1 MSREKNTNRTWIFE
15 EAPIP
20 QAVFTMA
27 IPTIITQLINIVYN
41 FADAWY
47 VGRTGSAAMMAALSV
62 SLPIFIIIQALAN
75 LFGIGGASAI
85 SRALG
90 RKDTVR
96 ARKIF
101 AFSLYGGL
109 AAAIV
114 YGIIVFFSRPLIIPL
129 IGGNAD
135 SYSYIYD
142 YMFWTMVV
150 GAIPTL
156 GNALCGHLVRSI
168 GAAKEAGFGMS
179 MGGVL
184 NIILDPIFMFV
195 LLPPGME
202 VTGAAVATCLSN
214 MCALVYFVIFL
225 YRHRDNPVFTF
236 SPSDVTLA
244 EDIPGEVFSIGTA
257 AALQTFLAMVSNI
270 FANKLVAEYGSAAV
284 AGMGI
289 AKKVNMIAFN
299 TCMGLTQGV
308 LPLIAY
314 NYGAHR
320 YQRMQK
326 TIRFTAGVAVG
337 FASCCTIFFRLF
349 ARQLITFFIDEPAS
363 VEFGTQFLRII
374 AFAAPLCAL
383 SYMANT
389 IFQAAGK
396 RKYSLALS
404 TMRKGVVDIPAMILF
419 KMLMGLSGVTWA
431 TPFAEVTSA
440 VTAAV
445 LYLRFRKQLG
455 EAKSG
460 GNGAVD
466 AVSELQEAA
475 GAAKRSGSGEDS
487 GVSEMIEE

>member
-1 MSREKNTNRTWIFE
+1 MSRENSDNRTWIFE
-15 EAPIP
+15 EAPIA

-62 SLPIFIIIQALAN
+62 SLPVFIIIQALAN

-90 RKDTVR
+90 RGEAAR

-101 AFSLYGGL
+101 AFSFFGGFL
-109 AAAIV
+109 AAVI
-114 YGIIVFFSRPLIIPL
+114 YGTTVFFSRPLLIPL
-129 IGGNAD
+129 IGGSED
-135 SYSYIYD
+135 SYPYIYN

-150 GAIPTL
+150 GAVPTL

-168 GAAKEAGFGMS
+168 GAAKEAGFGLS

-184 NIILDPIFMFV
+184 NIILDPLFMFV
-195 LLPPGME
+195 LLPHGME
-202 VTGAAVATCLSN
+202 VTGAAIATCLSN
-214 MCALVYFVIFL
+214 AIALTYFLVYL

-236 SPSDVTLA
+236 SPEDFTLG
-244 EDIPGEVFSIGTA
+244 EGIPGEVFSIGTA
-257 AALQTFLAMVSNI
+257 AALQTSLAMVSNI
-270 FANKLVAEYGSAAV
+270 FANKLVVEYGSAAV

-299 TCMGLTQGV
+299 TTMGLTQGV

-314 NYGAHR
+314 NYGAR
-320 YQRMQK
+320 KYERMQK
-326 TIRFTAGVAVG
+326 TIRFTASVALC
-337 FASCCTIFFRLF
+337 FTICCTILFRLF
-349 ARQLITFFIDEPAS
+349 ARQFITFFINEPAS
-363 VEFGTQFLRII
+363 VEFGTRFLSVL

-396 RKYSLALS
+396 RRSSFILS
-404 TMRKGVVDIPAMILF
+404 IMRKGVVDIPAMYIF
-419 KMLMGLSGVTWA
+419 KMLIGLNGVTWA

-440 VTAAV
+440 VTAAI
-445 LYLRFRKQLG
+445 LYTEFRKIL
-455 EAKSG
+455 S
-460 GNGAVD
+460 
-466 AVSELQEAA
+466 
-475 GAAKRSGSGEDS
+475 
-487 GVSEMIEE
+487 

>member
-1 MSREKNTNRTWIFE
+1 MSRENSQNRIWIFE
-15 EAPIP
+15 EAPVA

-90 RKDTVR
+90 RHDPKR

-101 AFSLYGGL
+101 AFSLFGGL
-109 AAAIV
+109 MAAIL
-114 YGIIVFFSRPLIIPL
+114 YGIVIFFARPVLIPL
-129 IGGNAD
+129 IGGNTD
-135 SYSYIYD
+135 SYPYIYD

-150 GAIPTL
+150 GAVPTL

-195 LLPPGME
+195 LLPRGME
-202 VTGAAVATCLSN
+202 VTGAAIATCLSN
-214 MCALVYFVIFL
+214 TAALTYFIIYL

-236 SPSDVTLA
+236 SPADFTVH
-244 EDIPGEVFSIGTA
+244 EGIPGEVFSIGTA
-257 AALQTFLAMVSNI
+257 AALQTTLAMVSNI
-270 FANKLVAEYGSAAV
+270 FANKLVVEYGTAAV

-299 TCMGLTQGV
+299 TSLGLTQGV

-314 NYGAHR
+314 NYGAR
-320 YQRMQK
+320 KFERMNK
-326 TIRFTAGVAVG
+326 VIRFTTTVAL
-337 FASCCTIFFRLF
+337 SYTICCTIFFRVF
-349 ARQLITFFIDEPAS
+349 ARQLITFFISDPAS
-363 VEFGTQFLRII
+363 VEFGTRFLSVI

-383 SYMANT
+383 SFMANT

-396 RKYSLALS
+396 RKASFTLS
-404 TMRKGVVDIPAMILF
+404 IMRKGVVDIPAMYVF
-419 KMLMGLSGVTWA
+419 KMLLGLNGVTLA

-440 VTAAV
+440 ITAAI
-445 LYLRFRKQLG
+445 LYTRFRRQL
-455 EAKSG
+455 
-460 GNGAVD
+460 
-466 AVSELQEAA
+466 SED
-475 GAAKRSGSGEDS
+475 R
-487 GVSEMIEE
+487 

>member
-1 MSREKNTNRTWIFE
+1 MSRENSSQNRTWIFE
-15 EAPIP
+15 EAPVA

-90 RKDTVR
+90 RRRSGR

-101 AFSLYGGL
+101 AFSLFGGL
-109 AAAIV
+109 AAAILYAV
-114 YGIIVFFSRPLIIPL
+114 VVFLARPLMIPL
-129 IGGNAD
+129 IGGSED
-135 SYSYIYD
+135 SYPYIYN

-168 GAAKEAGFGMS
+168 GAAKEAGFGLS

-184 NIILDPIFMFV
+184 NIILDPLFMFV
-195 LLPPGME
+195 LLPRGME
-202 VTGAAVATCLSN
+202 VTGAAIATCLSN
-214 MCALVYFVIFL
+214 TIALTYFLVYL

-236 SPSDVTLA
+236 SPADFTIGEGIS
-244 EDIPGEVFSIGTA
+244 GEVFSIGTA

-270 FANKLVAEYGSAAV
+270 FANKLVVEYGSAAV

-299 TCMGLTQGV
+299 TTMGLTQGV

-314 NYGAHR
+314 NYGAKKHV
-320 YQRMQK
+320 RMEQV
-326 TIRFTAGVAVG
+326 IRFTAAVALG
-337 FASCCTIFFRLF
+337 YTTCCTIFFRVF
-349 ARQLITFFIDEPAS
+349 ARQLITFFINEPAS
-363 VEFGTQFLRII
+363 VDFGTKFLSVL

-383 SYMANT
+383 CPYMANT
-389 IFQAAGK
+389 HLSGRGK
-396 RKYSLALS
+396 
-404 TMRKGVVDIPAMILF
+404 TEGVVHSVDHEKGRCGHPGYDHLQDA
-419 KMLMGLSGVTWA
+419 A
-431 TPFAEVTSA
+431 RAERSYPGNAVCGGHVGDHGGSA
-440 VTAAV
+440 VYEIQEKYEGDGKLCTGSV
-445 LYLRFRKQLG
+445 GRLGTGGRFLV
-455 EAKSG
+455 
-460 GNGAVD
+460 N
-466 AVSELQEAA
+466 VSQ
-475 GAAKRSGSGEDS
+475 RYHGS
-487 GVSEMIEE
+487 

>member
-90 RKDTVR
+90 RRDAGR

-101 AFSLYGGL
+101 AFSLFGGL
-109 AAAIV
+109 AAAV
-114 YGIIVFFSRPLIIPL
+114 LYAAVVFFARPLMIPM
-129 IGGNAD
+129 IGGSED
-135 SYSYIYD
+135 SYPYIYN

-168 GAAKEAGFGMS
+168 GAAREAGFGLS

-184 NIILDPIFMFV
+184 NIILDPLFMFV
-195 LLPPGME
+195 LLPRGME
-202 VTGAAVATCLSN
+202 VTGAAIATCLSN
-214 MCALVYFVIFL
+214 TIALTYFLVFL
-225 YRHRDNPVFTF
+225 YKHRDNPVFTF
-236 SPSDVTLA
+236 SPADFTL
-244 EDIPGEVFSIGTA
+244 EEGIPGEVFSIGTA
-257 AALQTFLAMVSNI
+257 AALQTFLAMISNI
-270 FANKLVAEYGSAAV
+270 CANKLVAEYGSAAV

-299 TCMGLTQGV
+299 TTLGLTQGV

-314 NYGAHR
+314 NYGAKRHE
-320 YQRMQK
+320 RMQK
-326 TIRFTAGVAVG
+326 TIRFTASVAVG

-363 VEFGTQFLRII
+363 VEFGTQFLRVI

-404 TMRKGVVDIPAMILF
+404 TMRKGVVDIPAMIL
-419 KMLMGLSGVTWA
+419 
-431 TPFAEVTSA
+431 

-475 GAAKRSGSGEDS
+475 EAAKRSGSGEDS

>member
-1 MSREKNTNRTWIFE
+1 MSRENSQNRIWIFE
-15 EAPIP
+15 EAPVA

-62 SLPIFIIIQALAN
+62 SLPVFIIIQALAN

-90 RKDTVR
+90 RGEAAR

-101 AFSLYGGL
+101 AFSFFGGFL
-109 AAAIV
+109 AAVI
-114 YGIIVFFSRPLIIPL
+114 YGTTVFFSRPLLIPL
-129 IGGNAD
+129 IGGSED
-135 SYSYIYD
+135 SYPYIYN

-168 GAAKEAGFGMS
+168 GAAKEAGFGLS

-184 NIILDPIFMFV
+184 NIILDPLFMFV
-195 LLPPGME
+195 LLPHGME
-202 VTGAAVATCLSN
+202 VTGAAIATCLSN
-214 MCALVYFVIFL
+214 AIALTYFLVYL

-236 SPSDVTLA
+236 SPEDFTLG
-244 EDIPGEVFSIGTA
+244 EGIPGEVFSIGTA
-257 AALQTFLAMVSNI
+257 AALQTSLAMVSNI
-270 FANKLVAEYGSAAV
+270 FANKLVVEYGSAAV

-299 TCMGLTQGV
+299 TTMGLTQGV

-314 NYGAHR
+314 NYGAR
-320 YQRMQK
+320 KYERMQK
-326 TIRFTAGVAVG
+326 TIRFTASVALC
-337 FASCCTIFFRLF
+337 FTICCTILFRLF
-349 ARQLITFFIDEPAS
+349 ARQFITFFINEPAS
-363 VEFGTQFLRII
+363 AEFGTRFLSVL

-396 RKYSLALS
+396 RRSSFILS
-404 TMRKGVVDIPAMILF
+404 IMRKGVMDIPAMYIF
-419 KMLMGLSGVTWA
+419 KMLIGLNGVTWA

-440 VTAAV
+440 VTAV
-445 LYLRFRKQLG
+445 ILYMEFRKIL
-455 EAKSG
+455 
-460 GNGAVD
+460 D
-466 AVSELQEAA
+466 
-475 GAAKRSGSGEDS
+475 
-487 GVSEMIEE
+487 

>member
-1 MSREKNTNRTWIFE
+1 MSIEQSKKRTWIFE
-15 EAPIP
+15 EASIP
-20 QAVFTMA
+20 EAVFTMA

-90 RKDTVR
+90 RRDAGR

-101 AFSLYGGL
+101 AFSLFGGL
-109 AAAIV
+109 AAAV
-114 YGIIVFFSRPLIIPL
+114 LYAAVVFFARPLMIPM
-129 IGGNAD
+129 IGGSED
-135 SYSYIYD
+135 SYPYIYN

-168 GAAKEAGFGMS
+168 GAAREAGFGLS

-184 NIILDPIFMFV
+184 NIILDPLFMFV
-195 LLPPGME
+195 LLPRGME
-202 VTGAAVATCLSN
+202 VTGAAIATCLSN
-214 MCALVYFVIFL
+214 TIALTYFLVFL
-225 YRHRDNPVFTF
+225 YKHRDNPVFTF
-236 SPSDVTLA
+236 SPADFTL
-244 EDIPGEVFSIGTA
+244 EEGIPGEVFSIGTA
-257 AALQTFLAMVSNI
+257 AALQTFLAMISNI
-270 FANKLVAEYGSAAV
+270 CANKLVAEYGSAAG

-299 TCMGLTQGV
+299 TTLGLTQGV

-314 NYGAHR
+314 NYGAKRHE
-320 YQRMQK
+320 RMQK
-326 TIRFTAGVAVG
+326 TIRFTASVAVG

-363 VEFGTQFLRII
+363 VEFGTQFLRVI

>member
-1 MSREKNTNRTWIFE
+1 MDRENSTNRTRIFE
-15 EAPIP
+15 EAPIA

-27 IPTIITQLINIVYN
+27 VPTIITQLINIVYN

-47 VGRTGSAAMMAALSV
+47 VGRTGNAAMVAALSV
-62 SLPIFIIIQALAN
+62 SLPVYVIIFALAN
-75 LFGIGGASAI
+75 LFGIGGSSAI

-90 RKDTVR
+90 RKETGR

-101 AFSLYGGL
+101 AFSFYGGL
-109 AAAIV
+109 AAAVI
-114 YGIIVFFSRPLIIPL
+114 YGIVIFFARPWLIPFV
-129 IGGNAD
+129 GGSED
-135 SYSYIYD
+135 SYNYIYD

-150 GAIPTL
+150 GAVPTL

-202 VTGAAVATCLSN
+202 VTGAAIATCLSN
-214 MCALVYFVIFL
+214 TIAMTYFLIYL
-225 YRHRDNPVFTF
+225 YRHRNNPVFTF
-236 SPSDVTLA
+236 SPGDFTTG
-244 EDIPGEVFSIGTA
+244 EGIPAEVFSIGSA

-270 FANKLVAEYGSAAV
+270 FANRLVVEYGSAAV

-314 NYGAHR
+314 NYGAKKFE
-320 YQRMQK
+320 RMGQV
-326 TIRFTAGVAVG
+326 IRFTAAVALG
-337 FASCCTIFFRLF
+337 FTLCCTILFRTF
-349 ARQLITFFIDEPAS
+349 APQFITFFIDEPAS
-363 VEFGTQFLRII
+363 VEFGTRFLSVL
-374 AFAAPLCAL
+374 AFAAPLCAI

-389 IFQAAGK
+389 VFQAVGN
-396 RKYSLALS
+396 RKASLILS
-404 TMRKGVVDIPAMILF
+404 IMRKGVVDIPAMIIF
-419 KMLMGLSGVTWA
+419 KTMMGLNGVVWA

-440 VTAAV
+440 VTALV
-445 LYLRFRKQLG
+445 LYARFRR
-455 EAKSG
+455 
-460 GNGAVD
+460 
-466 AVSELQEAA
+466 ELDRREH
-475 GAAKRSGSGEDS
+475 E
-487 GVSEMIEE
+487 

>member
-1 MSREKNTNRTWIFE
+1 MSRERNANRTRIFE
-15 EAPIP
+15 EAPIA

-90 RKDTVR
+90 RKEVTH

-109 AAAIV
+109 MAAVI
-114 YGIIVFFSRPLIIPL
+114 YGITVFFSRPLMIPL
-129 IGGNAD
+129 IGGSED
-135 SYSYIYD
+135 SYRYVYD

-168 GAAKEAGFGMS
+168 GAAKEAGFGLS

-184 NIILDPIFMFV
+184 NIILDPLFMFV
-195 LLPPGME
+195 LLPRGME
-202 VTGAAVATCLSN
+202 VTGAAIATCLSN
-214 MCALVYFVIFL
+214 TIALTYFLVFF

-236 SPSDVTLA
+236 SPADFTIGEGIS
-244 EDIPGEVFSIGTA
+244 GEVFSIGTA

-270 FANKLVAEYGSAAV
+270 FANKLVVEYGSAAV

-299 TCMGLTQGV
+299 TTMGLTQGV

-314 NYGAHR
+314 NYGAKKHV
-320 YQRMQK
+320 RMEQV
-326 TIRFTAGVAVG
+326 IRFTAAVALG
-337 FASCCTIFFRLF
+337 YTTCCTILFRLF
-349 ARQLITFFIDEPAS
+349 ARQLITFFINEPAS
-363 VEFGTQFLRII
+363 VEFGTQFLRVI

>member
-1 MSREKNTNRTWIFE
+1 MSMEKNKKRTWIFE

-20 QAVFTMA
+20 EAVFTMA

-90 RKDTVR
+90 RKDTGR

-109 AAAIV
+109 TAAIL
-114 YGIIVFFSRPLIIPL
+114 YAALIFFCRPVLIPMV
-129 IGGNAD
+129 GGVAD
-135 SYSYIYD
+135 SYPYVYS

-168 GAAKEAGFGMS
+168 GASREAGFGMS

-184 NIILDPIFMFV
+184 NIILDPLFMFV

-202 VTGAAVATCLSN
+202 VTGAAIATCLSN
-214 MCALVYFVIFL
+214 TVALTYFLIYI

-236 SPSDVTLA
+236 SPSDFTLG
-244 EDIPGEVFSIGTA
+244 DGIPEEVFSIGTA
-257 AALQTFLAMVSNI
+257 AALQVFLAMISNI
-270 FANKLVAEYGSAAV
+270 FANKLVVEYGSAAV

-299 TCMGLTQGV
+299 TTMGLTQGV

-314 NYGAHR
+314 NYGAKKHV
-320 YQRMQK
+320 RMEQV
-326 TIRFTAGVAVG
+326 IRFTTAVALG
-337 FASCCTIFFRLF
+337 YTTCCTIFFRLF
-349 ARQLITFFIDEPAS
+349 TRRLIMFFIKEPAS
-363 VEFGTQFLRII
+363 VDFGTKFLSVL

-389 IFQAAGK
+389 IFQASGNRRA
-396 RKYSLALS
+396 SFILS
-404 TMRKGVVDIPAMILF
+404 IMRKGVVDIPAMIIF
-419 KMLMGLSGVTWA
+419 KTMMGLSGVTWA

-440 VTAAV
+440 ITAGV
-445 LYLRFRKQLG
+445 LYTRFKKSMKEMKLASG
-455 EAKSG
+455 E
-460 GNGAVD
+460 
-466 AVSELQEAA
+466 
-475 GAAKRSGSGEDS
+475 GSGDVYE
-487 GVSEMIEE
+487 IHEEY

>member
-1 MSREKNTNRTWIFE
+1 MSIEQSKKRTWIFE
-15 EAPIP
+15 EASIP
-20 QAVFTMA
+20 EAVFTMA

-90 RKDTVR
+90 RRDAGR

-101 AFSLYGGL
+101 AFSLFGGL
-109 AAAIV
+109 AAAV
-114 YGIIVFFSRPLIIPL
+114 LYAAVAFFARPLMIPM
-129 IGGNAD
+129 IGGSED
-135 SYSYIYD
+135 SYPYIYN

-168 GAAKEAGFGMS
+168 GAAREAGFGLS

-184 NIILDPIFMFV
+184 NIILDPLFMFV
-195 LLPPGME
+195 LLPRGME
-202 VTGAAVATCLSN
+202 VTGAAIATCLSN
-214 MCALVYFVIFL
+214 TIALTYFLVFL
-225 YRHRDNPVFTF
+225 YKHRDNPVFTF
-236 SPSDVTLA
+236 SPADFTL
-244 EDIPGEVFSIGTA
+244 EEGIPGEVFSIGTA
-257 AALQTFLAMVSNI
+257 AALQTFLAMISNI
-270 FANKLVAEYGSAAV
+270 CANKLVAEYGSAAV

-299 TCMGLTQGV
+299 TTLGLTQGV

-314 NYGAHR
+314 NYGAKRHE
-320 YQRMQK
+320 RMQK
-326 TIRFTAGVAVG
+326 TIRFTASVAVG

-363 VEFGTQFLRII
+363 VEFGTQFLRVI

>member
-1 MSREKNTNRTWIFE
+1 MSREDNKNRIWIFE
-15 EAPIP
+15 QAPIP

-27 IPTIITQLINIVYN
+27 IPTIITQLINVIYN

-47 VGRTGSAAMMAALSV
+47 VGRTGSPAMVAALSV
-62 SLPIFIIIQALAN
+62 SLPIYVIIMALAN
-75 LFGIGGASAI
+75 LFGIGGSSAI

-90 RKDTVR
+90 RKETDR

-109 AAAIV
+109 AAAVV
-114 YGIIVFFSRPLIIPL
+114 YGIVIFFVRPWMIPL
-129 IGGNAD
+129 IGGNEE
-135 SYSYIYD
+135 SYAYVYD

-179 MGGVL
+179 LGGVL
-184 NIILDPIFMFV
+184 NIILDPLFMFV
-195 LLPPGME
+195 LLPRGME
-202 VTGAAVATCLSN
+202 VTGAAIATCLSN
-214 MCALVYFVIFL
+214 TIALGYFLIYL

-236 SPSDVTLA
+236 SPGDLTVG
-244 EDIPGEVFSIGTA
+244 EGIPGEVFSIGSA

-270 FANKLVAEYGSAAV
+270 FANKLVVEYGSAAV

-314 NYGAHR
+314 NYGAR
-320 YQRMQK
+320 KFERMEK
-326 TIRFTAGVAVG
+326 TIKFTAGVALA
-337 FASCCTIFFRLF
+337 FTICCTILFRTF
-349 ARQLITFFIDEPAS
+349 APQLITFFIDEPAS
-363 VEFGTQFLRII
+363 VEFGTQFLSVI

-389 IFQAAGK
+389 IFQAAGL
-396 RKYSLALS
+396 RRYSLILS
-404 TMRKGVVDIPAMILF
+404 IMRKGVVDIPAMILF
-419 KMLMGLSGVTWA
+419 KMLIGLNGVTLA

-440 VTAAV
+440 ITAGV
-445 LYLRFRKQLG
+445 LYYRFRKQL
-455 EAKSG
+455 K
-460 GNGAVD
+460 
-466 AVSELQEAA
+466 Q
-475 GAAKRSGSGEDS
+475 
-487 GVSEMIEE
+487 

>member
-1 MSREKNTNRTWIFE
+1 MSRENSDNRTWIFE
-15 EAPIP
+15 EAPIA

-62 SLPIFIIIQALAN
+62 SLPVFIIIQALAN

-90 RKDTVR
+90 RGEAAR

-101 AFSLYGGL
+101 AFSFFGGFL
-109 AAAIV
+109 AAVI
-114 YGIIVFFSRPLIIPL
+114 YGTTVFFSRPLLIPL
-129 IGGNAD
+129 IGGSED
-135 SYSYIYD
+135 SYPYIYN

-168 GAAKEAGFGMS
+168 GAAKEAGFGLS

-184 NIILDPIFMFV
+184 NIILDPLFMFV
-195 LLPPGME
+195 LLPHGME
-202 VTGAAVATCLSN
+202 VTGAAIATCLSN
-214 MCALVYFVIFL
+214 AIALTYFLVYL

-236 SPSDVTLA
+236 SPEDFTLG
-244 EDIPGEVFSIGTA
+244 EGIPGEVFSIGTA
-257 AALQTFLAMVSNI
+257 AALQTSLAMVSNI
-270 FANKLVAEYGSAAV
+270 FANKLVVEYGSAAV

-299 TCMGLTQGV
+299 TTMGLTQGV

-314 NYGAHR
+314 NYGAR
-320 YQRMQK
+320 KYERMQK
-326 TIRFTAGVAVG
+326 TIRFTASVALC
-337 FASCCTIFFRLF
+337 FTICCTILFRLF
-349 ARQLITFFIDEPAS
+349 ARQFITFFINEPAS
-363 VEFGTQFLRII
+363 VEFGTRFLSVL

-396 RKYSLALS
+396 RRSSFILS
-404 TMRKGVVDIPAMILF
+404 IMRKGVMDIPAMYIF
-419 KMLMGLSGVTWA
+419 KMLIGLNGVTWA

-440 VTAAV
+440 VTAV
-445 LYLRFRKQLG
+445 ILYMEFRKIL
-455 EAKSG
+455 
-460 GNGAVD
+460 D
-466 AVSELQEAA
+466 
-475 GAAKRSGSGEDS
+475 
-487 GVSEMIEE
+487 

>member
-1 MSREKNTNRTWIFE
+1 MSMEKNKKRTWIFE

-20 QAVFTMA
+20 EAVFTMA

-90 RKDTVR
+90 RKDTGR

-101 AFSLYGGL
+101 AFSFYGGL
-109 AAAIV
+109 MAAVIYAV
-114 YGIIVFFSRPLIIPL
+114 VVFFARPLMIPL
-129 IGGNAD
+129 IGGSED
-135 SYSYIYD
+135 SYPYIYN

-168 GAAKEAGFGMS
+168 GAAREAGFGLS

-184 NIILDPIFMFV
+184 NIILDPLFMFV
-195 LLPPGME
+195 LLPRGME
-202 VTGAAVATCLSN
+202 VTGAAIATCLSN
-214 MCALVYFVIFL
+214 TIALTYFLVFL
-225 YRHRDNPVFTF
+225 YKHRDNPVFTF
-236 SPSDVTLA
+236 SPADFTIGEGIS
-244 EDIPGEVFSIGTA
+244 GEVFSIGTA

-270 FANKLVAEYGSAAV
+270 FANKLVVEYGSAAV

-289 AKKVNMIAFN
+289 TKKVNMIAFN
-299 TCMGLTQGV
+299 TTMGLTQGV

-314 NYGAHR
+314 NYGAKKHV
-320 YQRMQK
+320 RMEQV
-326 TIRFTAGVAVG
+326 IRFTAAVALG
-337 FASCCTIFFRLF
+337 YTTCCTVFFRLF
-349 ARQLITFFIDEPAS
+349 ARQLITFFINEPAS
-363 VEFGTQFLRII
+363 VEFGTRFLRIL

-396 RKYSLALS
+396 RKYSLVLS
-404 TMRKGVVDIPAMILF
+404 TMRKGVVDIPAMIIF
-419 KMLMGLSGVTWA
+419 KMLMGLSGVTLA

-440 VTAAV
+440 ITAGV
-445 LYLRFRKQLG
+445 LYTRFRKSMKEMKL
-455 EAKSG
+455 SG
-460 GNGAVD
+460 GDDNGDVC
-466 AVSELQEAA
+466 E
-475 GAAKRSGSGEDS
+475 
-487 GVSEMIEE
+487 IPEEYQ

>member
-1 MSREKNTNRTWIFE
+1 M
-15 EAPIP
+15 
-20 QAVFTMA
+20 
-27 IPTIITQLINIVYN
+27 
-41 FADAWY
+41 
-47 VGRTGSAAMMAALSV
+47 
-62 SLPIFIIIQALAN
+62 
-75 LFGIGGASAI
+75 
-85 SRALG
+85 
-90 RKDTVR
+90 
-96 ARKIF
+96 
-101 AFSLYGGL
+101 
-109 AAAIV
+109 
-114 YGIIVFFSRPLIIPL
+114 
-129 IGGNAD
+129 
-135 SYSYIYD
+135 
-142 YMFWTMVV
+142 
-150 GAIPTL
+150 
-156 GNALCGHLVRSI
+156 
-168 GAAKEAGFGMS
+168 
-179 MGGVL
+179 
-184 NIILDPIFMFV
+184 
-195 LLPPGME
+195 
-202 VTGAAVATCLSN
+202 
-214 MCALVYFVIFL
+214 
-225 YRHRDNPVFTF
+225 FTF
-236 SPSDVTLA
+236 SPADFTL
-244 EDIPGEVFSIGTA
+244 EEGIPGEVFSIGTA
-257 AALQTFLAMVSNI
+257 AALQTFLAMISNI
-270 FANKLVAEYGSAAV
+270 CANKLVAEYGSAAV

-299 TCMGLTQGV
+299 TTLGLTQGV

-314 NYGAHR
+314 NYGAKRHE
-320 YQRMQK
+320 RMQK
-326 TIRFTAGVAVG
+326 TIRFTASVAVG

-363 VEFGTQFLRII
+363 VEFGTQFLRVI

>member
-1 MSREKNTNRTWIFE
+1 MSRENSDNRTWIFE
-15 EAPIP
+15 EAPIA

-62 SLPIFIIIQALAN
+62 SLPVFIIIQALAN

-90 RKDTVR
+90 RGEAAR

-101 AFSLYGGL
+101 AFSFFGGFL
-109 AAAIV
+109 AAVI
-114 YGIIVFFSRPLIIPL
+114 YGTTVFFSRPLLIPL
-129 IGGNAD
+129 IGGSED
-135 SYSYIYD
+135 SYPYIYN

-168 GAAKEAGFGMS
+168 GAAKEAGFGLS

-184 NIILDPIFMFV
+184 NIILDPLFMFV
-195 LLPPGME
+195 LLPHGME
-202 VTGAAVATCLSN
+202 VTGAAIATCLSN
-214 MCALVYFVIFL
+214 AIALTYFLVYL

-236 SPSDVTLA
+236 SPEDFTLG
-244 EDIPGEVFSIGTA
+244 EGIPGEVFSIGTA
-257 AALQTFLAMVSNI
+257 AALQTSLAMVSNI
-270 FANKLVAEYGSAAV
+270 FANKLVVEYGSAAV

-299 TCMGLTQGV
+299 TTMGLTQGV

-314 NYGAHR
+314 NYGAR
-320 YQRMQK
+320 KYERMQK
-326 TIRFTAGVAVG
+326 TIRFTASVALC
-337 FASCCTIFFRLF
+337 FTICCTILFRLF
-349 ARQLITFFIDEPAS
+349 ARQFITFFINEPAS
-363 VEFGTQFLRII
+363 AEFGTRFLSVL

-396 RKYSLALS
+396 RRSSFILS
-404 TMRKGVVDIPAMILF
+404 IMRKGVMDIPAMYIF
-419 KMLMGLSGVTWA
+419 NMLIGLNGVTWA

-440 VTAAV
+440 VTAV
-445 LYLRFRKQLG
+445 ILYMEFRKIL
-455 EAKSG
+455 
-460 GNGAVD
+460 D
-466 AVSELQEAA
+466 
-475 GAAKRSGSGEDS
+475 
-487 GVSEMIEE
+487 

>member
-1 MSREKNTNRTWIFE
+1 MSMEKNKKRTWIFE

-20 QAVFTMA
+20 EAVFTMA

-90 RKDTVR
+90 RRDAGR

-101 AFSLYGGL
+101 AFSFYGGL
-109 AAAIV
+109 MAAVIYAV
-114 YGIIVFFSRPLIIPL
+114 VVFFARPLMIPM
-129 IGGNAD
+129 IGGSED
-135 SYSYIYD
+135 SYPYIYN

-179 MGGVL
+179 MGGIL
-184 NIILDPIFMFV
+184 NIILDPLFMFV
-195 LLPPGME
+195 LLPRGME
-202 VTGAAVATCLSN
+202 VTGAAIATCLSN
-214 MCALVYFVIFL
+214 TIALTYFLVFF

-236 SPSDVTLA
+236 SPADFTIGEGIS
-244 EDIPGEVFSIGTA
+244 GEVFSIGTA

-270 FANKLVAEYGSAAV
+270 FANKLVVEYGSAAV

-299 TCMGLTQGV
+299 TTMGLTQGV

-314 NYGAHR
+314 NYGAKKHV
-320 YQRMQK
+320 RMEQV
-326 TIRFTAGVAVG
+326 IRFTAAVALG
-337 FASCCTIFFRLF
+337 YTTCCTIFFRLF
-349 ARQLITFFIDEPAS
+349 TRQLIMFFIKEPAS
-363 VEFGTQFLRII
+363 VDFGTKFLSVL

-389 IFQAAGK
+389 IFQASGNRRA
-396 RKYSLALS
+396 SFILS
-404 TMRKGVVDIPAMILF
+404 IMRKGVVDIPAMIIF
-419 KMLMGLSGVTWA
+419 KMMMGLSGVTWA

-440 VTAAV
+440 ITAGV
-445 LYLRFRKQLG
+445 LYTRFKKSMKEMKLASG
-455 EAKSG
+455 E
-460 GNGAVD
+460 
-466 AVSELQEAA
+466 
-475 GAAKRSGSGEDS
+475 GSGDVYE
-487 GVSEMIEE
+487 IHEEY

>member
-1 MSREKNTNRTWIFE
+1 MEKNKKRTWIFE

-20 QAVFTMA
+20 EAVFTMA

-62 SLPIFIIIQALAN
+62 SLPVFIIIQALAN

-90 RKDTVR
+90 RKDTGR
-96 ARKIF
+96 ARKSC
-101 AFSLYGGL
+101 AFSLFGGL
-109 AAAIV
+109 AAAILYAV
-114 YGIIVFFSRPLIIPL
+114 VVFLARPLMIPL
-129 IGGNAD
+129 IGGSED
-135 SYSYIYD
+135 SYPYIYN
-142 YMFWTMVV
+142 YMFWTMVI

-168 GAAKEAGFGMS
+168 GAAKEAGFGLS
-179 MGGVL
+179 MGGIL
-184 NIILDPIFMFV
+184 NIILDPLFMFV
-195 LLPPGME
+195 LLPRGME
-202 VTGAAVATCLSN
+202 VTGAAIATCLSN
-214 MCALVYFVIFL
+214 IIALTYFLVFF

-236 SPSDVTLA
+236 SPADFTIGEGIS
-244 EDIPGEVFSIGTA
+244 GEVFSIGTA

-270 FANKLVAEYGSAAV
+270 FANKLVVEYGSAAV

-299 TCMGLTQGV
+299 TTMGLTQGV

-314 NYGAHR
+314 NYGAKKHV
-320 YQRMQK
+320 RMEQV
-326 TIRFTAGVAVG
+326 IRFTAAVALG
-337 FASCCTIFFRLF
+337 YTTCCTVFFRLF
-349 ARQLITFFIDEPAS
+349 ARQLITFFINEPAS
-363 VEFGTQFLRII
+363 VEFGTRFLRIL

-396 RKYSLALS
+396 RKYSLVLS
-404 TMRKGVVDIPAMILF
+404 TMRKGVVDIPAMIIF
-419 KMLMGLSGVTWA
+419 KMLMGLSGVTLA

-440 VTAAV
+440 ITAGV
-445 LYLRFRKQLG
+445 LYTRFRKSMKEMKL
-455 EAKSG
+455 SG
-460 GNGAVD
+460 GD
-466 AVSELQEAA
+466 DSEDVCEIQE
-475 GAAKRSGSGEDS
+475 EYQ
-487 GVSEMIEE
+487 

>member
-1 MSREKNTNRTWIFE
+1 MSMEKNKKRTWIFE

-20 QAVFTMA
+20 EAVFTMA

-47 VGRTGSAAMMAALSV
+47 VGRTESAAMMAALSV
-62 SLPIFIIIQALAN
+62 SLPVFIIIQALAN

-90 RKDTVR
+90 RKDTGR

-101 AFSLYGGL
+101 AFSLFGGL
-109 AAAIV
+109 AAAILYAV
-114 YGIIVFFSRPLIIPL
+114 VVFLARPLMIPL
-129 IGGNAD
+129 IGGSED
-135 SYSYIYD
+135 SYPYIYN
-142 YMFWTMVV
+142 YMFWTMVI

-168 GAAKEAGFGMS
+168 GAAKEAGFGLS
-179 MGGVL
+179 MGGIL
-184 NIILDPIFMFV
+184 NIILDPLFMFV
-195 LLPPGME
+195 LLPRGME
-202 VTGAAVATCLSN
+202 VTGAAIATCLSN
-214 MCALVYFVIFL
+214 TIALTYFLVFF

-236 SPSDVTLA
+236 SPADFTIGEGIS
-244 EDIPGEVFSIGTA
+244 GEVFSIGTA

-270 FANKLVAEYGSAAV
+270 FANKLVVEYGSAAV

-299 TCMGLTQGV
+299 TTMGLTQGV

-314 NYGAHR
+314 NYGAKKHV
-320 YQRMQK
+320 RMEQV
-326 TIRFTAGVAVG
+326 IRFTAAVALG
-337 FASCCTIFFRLF
+337 YTTCCTVFFRLF
-349 ARQLITFFIDEPAS
+349 ARQLITFFINEPAS
-363 VEFGTQFLRII
+363 VEFGTRFLRIL

-396 RKYSLALS
+396 RKYSLVLS
-404 TMRKGVVDIPAMILF
+404 TMRKGVVDIPAMIIF
-419 KMLMGLSGVTWA
+419 KMLMGLSGVTLA

-440 VTAAV
+440 ITAGV
-445 LYLRFRKQLG
+445 LYTRFRKSMKEMKL
-455 EAKSG
+455 SG
-460 GNGAVD
+460 GD
-466 AVSELQEAA
+466 DSEDVCEIQE
-475 GAAKRSGSGEDS
+475 EYQ
-487 GVSEMIEE
+487 

>member
-1 MSREKNTNRTWIFE
+1 MSRENSDNRTWIFE
-15 EAPIP
+15 EAPIA

-41 FADAWY
+41 FADTWY

-62 SLPIFIIIQALAN
+62 SLPVFIIIQALAN

-90 RKDTVR
+90 RGEAAR

-101 AFSLYGGL
+101 AFSFFGGFL
-109 AAAIV
+109 AAVI
-114 YGIIVFFSRPLIIPL
+114 YGTTVFFSRPLLIPL
-129 IGGNAD
+129 IGGSED
-135 SYSYIYD
+135 SYPYIYN

-168 GAAKEAGFGMS
+168 GAAKEAGFGLS

-184 NIILDPIFMFV
+184 NIILDPLFMFV
-195 LLPPGME
+195 LLPHGME
-202 VTGAAVATCLSN
+202 VTGAAIATCLSN
-214 MCALVYFVIFL
+214 AIALTYFLVYL

-236 SPSDVTLA
+236 SPEDFTLG
-244 EDIPGEVFSIGTA
+244 EGIPGEVFSIGTA
-257 AALQTFLAMVSNI
+257 AALQTSLAMVSNI
-270 FANKLVAEYGSAAV
+270 FANKLVVEYGSAAV

-299 TCMGLTQGV
+299 TTMGLTQGV

-314 NYGAHR
+314 NYGAR
-320 YQRMQK
+320 KYERMQK
-326 TIRFTAGVAVG
+326 TIRFTASVALC
-337 FASCCTIFFRLF
+337 FTICCTILFRLF
-349 ARQLITFFIDEPAS
+349 ARQFITFFINEPAS
-363 VEFGTQFLRII
+363 AEFGTRFLSVL

-396 RKYSLALS
+396 RRSSFILS
-404 TMRKGVVDIPAMILF
+404 IMRKGVVDIPAMYVF
-419 KMLMGLSGVTWA
+419 KMLMGLYGVSWA
-431 TPFAEVTSA
+431 TPFAEVTSV

-445 LYLRFRKQLG
+445 LYLRFRKELG
-455 EAKSG
+455 
-460 GNGAVD
+460 
-466 AVSELQEAA
+466 L
-475 GAAKRSGSGEDS
+475 
-487 GVSEMIEE
+487 

>member
-1 MSREKNTNRTWIFE
+1 MKRENSNNRTWIFE
-15 EAPIP
+15 EAPIA

-90 RKDTVR
+90 RKEMTR

-109 AAAIV
+109 MAAVI
-114 YGIIVFFSRPLIIPL
+114 YGITVFFSRPLMIPL
-129 IGGNAD
+129 IGGSED
-135 SYSYIYD
+135 SYRYVYD

-156 GNALCGHLVRSI
+156 GNALFGHLVRSI
-168 GAAKEAGFGMS
+168 GAAREAGFGMS

-195 LLPPGME
+195 LLPRGME
-202 VTGAAVATCLSN
+202 VTGAAIATCLSN
-214 MCALVYFVIFL
+214 AIALTYFII
-225 YRHRDNPVFTF
+225 YICRHRDNPVFTF
-236 SPSDVTLA
+236 SPKDFTVR
-244 EDIPGEVFSIGTA
+244 EGIPGEVFSIGTA
-257 AALQTFLAMVSNI
+257 AALQTTLAMISNI
-270 FANKLVAEYGSAAV
+270 FANKLVVEYGSAAV

-299 TCMGLTQGV
+299 TSLGLTQGV

-314 NYGAHR
+314 NYGAR
-320 YQRMQK
+320 KFERMRQV
-326 TIRFTAGVAVG
+326 IRFTTTAAL
-337 FASCCTIFFRLF
+337 SYTTCCTIFFRVF
-349 ARQLITFFIDEPAS
+349 ARQLITFFINDPAS
-363 VEFGTQFLRII
+363 VEFGTKFLSVI

-383 SYMANT
+383 SFMANT

-396 RKYSLALS
+396 RKASFTLS
-404 TMRKGVVDIPAMILF
+404 IMRKGVVDIPAMYAF
-419 KMLMGLSGVTWA
+419 KMLFGLNGVTLA
-431 TPFAEVTSA
+431 TPFAEITS
-440 VTAAV
+440 VITAGI
-445 LYLRFRKQLG
+445 LYMRFRKQLL
-455 EAKSG
+455 
-460 GNGAVD
+460 N
-466 AVSELQEAA
+466 
-475 GAAKRSGSGEDS
+475 
-487 GVSEMIEE
+487 EEKE

>member
-1 MSREKNTNRTWIFE
+1 MSRENSDNRTWIFE
-15 EAPIP
+15 EAPIA

-41 FADAWY
+41 FADTWY

-62 SLPIFIIIQALAN
+62 SLPVFIIIQALAN

-90 RKDTVR
+90 RGEAAR

-101 AFSLYGGL
+101 AFSFFGGFL
-109 AAAIV
+109 AAVI
-114 YGIIVFFSRPLIIPL
+114 YGTTVFFSRPLLIPL
-129 IGGNAD
+129 IGGSED
-135 SYSYIYD
+135 SYPYMYN

-168 GAAKEAGFGMS
+168 GAAKEAGFGLS

-184 NIILDPIFMFV
+184 NIILDPLFMFV
-195 LLPPGME
+195 LLPHGME
-202 VTGAAVATCLSN
+202 VTGAAIATCLSN
-214 MCALVYFVIFL
+214 AIALTYFLVYL

-236 SPSDVTLA
+236 SPEDFTLG
-244 EDIPGEVFSIGTA
+244 EGIPGEVFSIGTA
-257 AALQTFLAMVSNI
+257 AALQTSLAMVSNI
-270 FANKLVAEYGSAAV
+270 FANKLVVEYGSAAV

-299 TCMGLTQGV
+299 TTMGLTQGV

-314 NYGAHR
+314 NYGAR
-320 YQRMQK
+320 KYERMQK
-326 TIRFTAGVAVG
+326 TIRFTASVALC
-337 FASCCTIFFRLF
+337 FTICCTILFRLF
-349 ARQLITFFIDEPAS
+349 ARQFITFFINEPAS
-363 VEFGTQFLRII
+363 AEFGTRFLSVL

-396 RKYSLALS
+396 RRSSFILS
-404 TMRKGVVDIPAMILF
+404 IMRKGVMDIPAMYIF
-419 KMLMGLSGVTWA
+419 KMLIGLNGVTWA

-440 VTAAV
+440 VTAV
-445 LYLRFRKQLG
+445 ILYMEFRKIL
-455 EAKSG
+455 
-460 GNGAVD
+460 D
-466 AVSELQEAA
+466 
-475 GAAKRSGSGEDS
+475 
-487 GVSEMIEE
+487 